1 MNLKKL
7 RTQRGLSQKA
17 VADGVGCSP
26 TVYSRYENGERQP
39 SIEMLISLSKFFGT
53 SVDCIIGNPNNGSQ
67 GNTGNPDA
75 AMPCFTVAE
84 VELIMAAREA
94 DERAIADALCIL
106 KSHPSQKRILHKE
119 NS

>member
-39 SIEMLISLSKFFGT
+39 SIEMLISLSKFFGV
-53 SVDCIIGNPNNGSQ
+53 SVDFIIGNPNKGSPD
-67 GNTGNPDA
+67 NTGNPGA
-75 AMPCFTVAE
+75 SITCFTVAE
-84 VELIMAAREA
+84 IELIMAARKS
-94 DERAIADALCIL
+94 DERAMADALCIL
-106 KSHPSQKRILHKE
+106 KSHSSQNRDLPKE